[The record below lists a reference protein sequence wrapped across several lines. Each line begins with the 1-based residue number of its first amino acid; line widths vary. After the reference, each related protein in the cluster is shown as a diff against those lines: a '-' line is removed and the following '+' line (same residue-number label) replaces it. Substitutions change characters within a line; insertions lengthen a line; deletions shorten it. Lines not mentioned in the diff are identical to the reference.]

1 MTLKLYGVASSRAS
15 RPMWLLEEL
24 GQPYELVRQDYRH
37 GGTRTPGYLAINPNG
52 HIPTLVDDRI
62 VVWESMAI
70 TLYLARKFGGPLSPA
85 TLAEEAETLRWTF
98 WSVTEC
104 EKDALHMLF
113 QRAIFPPERRDEE
126 SAIRA
131 EKRLRVPLR
140 VLEAH
145 LDGRDY
151 VAADR
156 FTVADVNVA
165 SVLAWARPSRALIG
179 EFPKVFGW
187 LGRCLERPAQRRVR
201 DLVQT
206 EADDPRAAAG

>member
-52 HIPTLVDDRI
+52 HIPTLVDDQI
-62 VVWESMAI
+62 IVWESMAI

-104 EKDALHMLF
+104 EKDALHVLF

-179 EFPKVFGW
+179 EFPQVFGW

-201 DLVQT
+201 DLVRT